1 MQVCVCPENHAL
13 DTGGSGKEE
22 GFHVGDAVYRL
33 QGRCA
38 MEMLTTPS
46 RDHSVGLQS
55 HYQKGVSAFHPPGQ
69 TGLQGPY
76 GSWVQG
82 LEAAAPLLT
91 VCGLRGRAC
100 QSAGTRV
107 SMPPSPPLHSAARNR
122 HWPAPF
128 CPVETG
134 LLWDVSFPE
143 ANLINSHTE
152 TD

>member
-55 HYQKGVSAFHPPGQ
+55 HCQKGVSVFHPPGQ